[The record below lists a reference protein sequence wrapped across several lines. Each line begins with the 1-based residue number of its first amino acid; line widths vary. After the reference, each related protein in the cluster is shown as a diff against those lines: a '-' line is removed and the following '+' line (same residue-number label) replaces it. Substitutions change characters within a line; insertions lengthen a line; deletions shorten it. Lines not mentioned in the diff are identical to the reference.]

1 MWLEFRRSLAFK
13 LFLAFLA
20 VTVSVTLLGIGI
32 TQYITRQEFSQLVS
46 SNARANFSE
55 RVLAYYQQNGSWE
68 GLNLQ
73 TLERFSPP
81 SIQPTPQPQPR
92 RETSPR
98 PSGYLMLLAD
108 AEGKVIIPVP
118 PYRQGDLLPEEVL
131 AEGEPLV
138 LDGEVIGTVITM
150 GGPPPYDPRERHYLQ
165 RSNRALFYAALGATL
180 LALALS
186 LWFARQLTL
195 PLRQLTSAIR
205 SMAGGR
211 LGQQVETTSHDEVG
225 QLAESFNQM
234 SRELA
239 RLNAQRE
246 QMTADI
252 AHDLRTPLT
261 VLSGY
266 LEAMADGVLQPSRER
281 LEAMHQEVQRL
292 HRLVEDLRT
301 LSLAD
306 AGVLTLQKSPL
317 SPADLVSQAVA
328 AYRPLAAQ
336 QGIRLSTQIEADL
349 PLIRADGDRLLQ
361 VLDNLI
367 SNALRH
373 TPPGGQVWC
382 GARRGDGNDTG
393 AVLFTVRDTGE
404 GIASHDLPHIFE
416 RLYRADKS
424 RSNGQSGLG
433 LAIARSLVEAHGGR
447 IWAES
452 APGMGSAFFFTIPVE
467 AEDR

>member
-1 MWLEFRRSLAFK
+1 MWAEFRRSLAFK

-20 VTVSVTLLGIGI
+20 VTITVALLGIGI

-46 SNARANFSE
+46 SNARASFSA
-55 RVLAYYQQNGSWE
+55 RVLTYYQEHGSWE

-73 TLERFSPP
+73 TLERVAPLPTPSP
-81 SIQPTPQPQPR
+81 PQPQPR
-92 RETSPR
+92 REAQPR
-98 PSGYLMLLAD
+98 PSGYLMMLAD

-118 PYRQGDLLPEEVL
+118 PYRQGDYLPEDLL
-131 AEGEPLV
+131 AEGEPLL
-138 LDGEVIGTVITM
+138 LDGEQIGTVITL

-165 RSNRALFYAALGATL
+165 RSNRALLYAALGATL

-186 LWFARQLTL
+186 LWFSRQLTL
-195 PLRQLTSAIR
+195 PLRRLTAAIR

-211 LGQQVETTSHDEVG
+211 LGQQVDLHSRDEVG
-225 QLAESFNQM
+225 ELAEAFNQM

-266 LEAMADGVLQPSRER
+266 LESMADGVLQPTPER
-281 LEAMHQEVQRL
+281 LEAMLQEVRRL
-292 HRLVEDLRT
+292 HRLVADLRT

-306 AGVLTLQKSPL
+306 AGALRLQKTPL
-317 SPADLVSQAVA
+317 DPAELLAQAVS
-328 AYRPLAAQ
+328 AYQPLAAQ
-336 QGIRLSTQIEADL
+336 QNIHLSGQAADNI
-349 PLIRADGDRLLQ
+349 PTIHADGDRLLQ
-361 VLDNLI
+361 VLDNLV

-382 GARRGDGNDTG
+382 TAKAGEGNDRRS
-393 AVLFTVRDTGE
+393 VIFSVRDTGE
-404 GIASHDLPHIFE
+404 GIAPQDLPHIFE
-416 RLYRADKS
+416 RLYRADKA
-424 RSNGQSGLG
+424 RSEGQSGLG

-452 APGMGSAFFFTIPVE
+452 TPGMGSAFFFAIPI
-467 AEDR
+467 